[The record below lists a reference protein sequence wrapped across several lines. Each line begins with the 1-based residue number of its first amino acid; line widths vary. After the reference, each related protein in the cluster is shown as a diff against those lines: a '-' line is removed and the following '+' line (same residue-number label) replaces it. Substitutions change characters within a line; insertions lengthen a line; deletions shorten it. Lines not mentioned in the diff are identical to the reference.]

1 MNSCQSQTQMSDTTE
16 TYRRGMGMMNVD
28 TGDSLSASD
37 TEALLF
43 SLEEEKMAHE
53 VYDFLY
59 EKWGSMQFGNI
70 LNAEERHMTAVENVL
85 KAYNIDYKVLP
96 EGQFENPEVQKLY
109 NDFIAK
115 GSLSEKDALLVGAGI
130 EDVDIYD
137 LRRLI
142 SETDNS
148 ALVNVF
154 ERLECGSQNHMRAFD
169 RALKAF
175 GVNYT
180 PQYIS
185 ENEMNEILS
194 AQNQPCGKGEKGN
207 GMRGQ
212 KQQNRRNR

>member
-1 MNSCQSQTQMSDTTE
+1 MKALYFTALFVVGVVLNSCQSQTTQTSDTSGSFG
-16 TYRRGMGMMNVD
+16 RGMGQNRGMMAID
-28 TGDSLSASD
+28 TSNPLQKSD
-37 TEALLF
+37 IEALLF

-53 VYDFLY
+53 VYVFLY
-59 EKWGSMQFGNI
+59 EKWGSIQFGNI

-85 KAYNIDYKVLP
+85 KAYDIDYKVLP

-169 RALKAF
+169 RALKAV
-175 GVNYT
+175 GVTYT
-180 PQYIS
+180 PQY
-185 ENEMNEILS
+185 LS
-194 AQNQPCGKGEKGN
+194 LIHI
-207 GMRGQ
+207 
-212 KQQNRRNR
+212 